1 MFGPIPDGKFML
13 QSQNEAILNDEL
25 PRIPILIG
33 NTTNEFMNGPRSDD
47 EAEIEAWAKDSFG
60 EYADEYLSICRKM
73 AKETGKSLRQ
83 TATVGTFELGSQLAL
98 ECFADQKR
106 DVHYYIFGPTIPGDD
121 AGAFHSSDLWFM
133 SENLLK
139 CWRPFDGHHFD
150 LARQMTNYWANFVKT
165 GDPNG
170 NDKDGTPM
178 LHWDPFTAEDRCNI
192 FFGDETVMDHSPYTE
207 KRKFLLR
214 VNDLRGEKKE

>member
-1 MFGPIPDGKFML
+1 MFGPMVDGKFL
-13 QSQNEAILNDEL
+13 PKSQNEAIVNDEL

-60 EYADEYLSICRKM
+60 ENADEYLDICRKM
-73 AKETGKSLRQ
+73 AAESGESLRKV
-83 TATVGTFELGSQLAL
+83 ATVGTFELGSQLAL
-98 ECFADQKR
+98 EEFAKQGR

-150 LARQMTNYWANFVKT
+150 LSRKMANYWANFVKT

-170 NDKDGTPM
+170 LDKDGTPM
-178 LHWDPFTAEDRCNI
+178 LHWDAFTDEDRCNI
-192 FFGDETVMDHSPYTE
+192 FFGDEIVMDHSPYTE

-214 VNDLRGEKKE
+214 VNKP